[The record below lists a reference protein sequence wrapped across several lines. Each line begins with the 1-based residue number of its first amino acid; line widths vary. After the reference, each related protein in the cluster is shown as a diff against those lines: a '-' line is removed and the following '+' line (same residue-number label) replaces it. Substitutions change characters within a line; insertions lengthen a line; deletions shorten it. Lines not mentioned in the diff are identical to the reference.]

1 MNETFQNNPSNA
13 YTVNNYFRQE
23 EIRKEEEKK
32 EETILTRQMKKQFS
46 FFAPPASCTLFST
59 HSVCIG
65 MLRVSLTLFSPQ
77 EPFAISSYL

>member
-1 MNETFQNNPSNA
+1 MNEIFQNNPSNA

-46 FFAPPASCTLFST
+46 FFAPASILYALFYAF
-59 HSVCIG
+59 CL
-65 MLRVSLTLFSPQ
+65 LRVSLTLFSPQ